1 MATGDPSY
9 HQVAN
14 NEGAVAGAGAGGEGG
29 EQQQQMPSVFETLK
43 SVAVRAMIFYA
54 IMSFFRKPQ
63 QQGAPGPD
71 GSPSPARAA
80 AMNLYSEGMGFDLY
94 VYISEQDDF
103 NDFNVSL
110 ESCLNQSDIYNTLT
124 C

>member
-14 NEGAVAGAGAGGEGG
+14 NEGAAGAGAGEGGEGG
-29 EQQQQMPSVFETLK
+29 QQQMPSVFETLR

-103 NDFNVSL
+103 NDFNVRLYLVVVS
-110 ESCLNQSDIYNTLT
+110 YKF
-124 C
+124 

>member
-14 NEGAVAGAGAGGEGG
+14 NEGAGGVAGGEGG
-29 EQQQQMPSVFETLK
+29 DQQQQGQMPSVFETLR

-71 GSPSPARAA
+71 GSPSPPRAA

-103 NDFNVSL
+103 NDFNVRKVLS
-110 ESCLNQSDIYNTLT
+110 
-124 C
+124 